1 MQSYEV
7 DNIMRLETAKAC
19 RKVSILSPRIKGV
32 IIEYDAIMKNA
43 KIFDNWVRIL
53 FLRKLKKEVY
63 IW

>member
-1 MQSYEV
+1 
-7 DNIMRLETAKAC
+7 MRLETAKAC